1 MTARPRPPDPMAD
14 LLADI
19 DALTPAR
26 VAVLVKAVPER
37 LADPARE
44 AALAAAIW
52 AVVSDP
58 SLGEQLFLDTAR
70 ATTQVAAHPAVRAL
84 PPPEQHL
91 VLEAVRGAVS
101 ARVLEGRLTEAQ
113 RALLGRPWAAGAV
126 PRDEG

>member
-1 MTARPRPPDPMAD
+1 MAD

-26 VAVLVKAVPER
+26 LAVLVQAVPER

-58 SLGEQLFLDTAR
+58 SLGERLYVHTSRVTAR
-70 ATTQVAAHPAVRAL
+70 AAAHPAVRVL
-84 PPPEQHL
+84 PPAEQHL

-101 ARVLEGRLTEAQ
+101 ARVLAGRLTESQ
-113 RALLGRPWAAGAV
+113 RALLGRPWGAAGV
-126 PRDEG
+126 PHDHA